1 MATKNAHTQFKSI
14 QDCPQFLREL
24 IAQHL
29 GETVEWVTSRI
40 DSGDASGLEL
50 IEESILTISDQVK
63 ALQECRAAE
72 AEEEND
78 VKNRE

>member
-1 MATKNAHTQFKSI
+1 MATKNAQTQFKSI

-40 DSGDASGLEL
+40 DSGDEAGLEL
-50 IEESILTISDQVK
+50 IVESIFRLGEQAEAVQK
-63 ALQECRAAE
+63 WRAAQGG
-72 AEEEND
+72 AS
-78 VKNRE
+78 